1 MGWMR
6 ISQQFESR
14 HGSLDV
20 ALSVKKDVEPVQA
33 VGVPWKVLQP
43 EEVVFFG
50 GSVGT
55 INAGVATQQD
65 AAIRRQTKGDGLWN
79 RDTPLG
85 NNGYFGKFAAD
96 GEVST
101 SHTILTTEGILG
113 RDLISR

>member
-1 MGWMR
+1 M
-6 ISQQFESR
+6 FN
-14 HGSLDV
+14 HGVEASPL
-20 ALSVKKDVEPVQA
+20 AL
-33 VGVPWKVLQP
+33 
-43 EEVVFFG
+43 FFD